1 MKLISCYR
9 DDDGLLRARTADKD
23 RLLAVFLETDIQED
37 KVMTTELLKQIKAL
51 KKGEKKRYESSGNAH
66 AITLTSRTATL
77 ESLFDDEAPRYR
89 LKLSHF
95 QDVLTQ
101 WTDNI

>member
-9 DDDGLLRARTADKD
+9 DDTGLLRARTADKD
-23 RLLAVFLETDIQED
+23 QALAVFLETDIQED
-37 KVMTTELLKQIKAL
+37 TALVAELLKQIKLL
-51 KKGEKKRYESSGNAH
+51 KKGKKKRYQSSGNAH
-66 AITLTSRTATL
+66 TVTLTPKTATL
-77 ESLFDDEAPRYR
+77 ESLYDDEAPRYR

-95 QDVLTQ
+95 QDVLTR